1 MMSVM
6 IFGKNSA
13 MEACLSKKV
22 IFKAT
27 VVEGFK
33 HEVLDILHQRE
44 ITVEVLP
51 KFVFDRRFPANA
63 QGIVLEM
70 EDYKTFQLEEVLSNL
85 DLSTNPFI
93 LMLDEI
99 EDPHNLG
106 AIIRSAEAGGVD
118 AIIIPKNRSAK
129 ITGTVAKVSAGAIEY
144 VKIIE
149 VTNLTQTIEKL
160 KKQGFWIVGTAI
172 NATHDYQEI
181 YIDRPLCLIIG
192 SEGFGIKRLVSEHT
206 DMNVTIPMKGKMN
219 SLNASV
225 SAGIFIF
232 DILRRK
238 RG

>member
-1 MMSVM
+1 MS
-6 IFGKNSA
+6 ITIYGKNSA
-13 MEACLSKKV
+13 MEAVLSKKV
-22 IFKAT
+22 IFKAI

-33 HEVLDILHQRE
+33 HEVIDMLKQKDIT
-44 ITVEVLP
+44 IEVLP
-51 KFVFDRRFPANA
+51 KFIFDRRYQINA

-70 EDYKTFQLEEVLSNL
+70 EDYKTFQLTEVLDGL

-99 EDPHNLG
+99 EDPQNLG

-129 ITGTVAKVSAGAIEY
+129 LTGTVAKVSAGAIEY
-144 VKIIE
+144 VKVIE

-160 KKQGFWIVGTAI
+160 KKSGFWIVGTAI
-172 NATHDYQEI
+172 DAIHDYQEI
-181 YIDRPLCLIIG
+181 FIDRPLCLIIG
-192 SEGFGIKRLVSEHT
+192 SEGSGIKRLVSEHT
-206 DMNVTIPMKGKMN
+206 DMNVKIPMKGKMN

-225 SAGIFIF
+225 SAGTFIF